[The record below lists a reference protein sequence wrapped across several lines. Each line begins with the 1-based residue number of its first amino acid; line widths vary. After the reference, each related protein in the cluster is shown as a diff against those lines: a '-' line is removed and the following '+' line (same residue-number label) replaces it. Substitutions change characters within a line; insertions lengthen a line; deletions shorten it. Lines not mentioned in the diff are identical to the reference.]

1 MRGKE
6 DKTVRDNHAFESK
19 SWTYME
25 FAEALVALE
34 PLSKKNVVIRDS
46 PNRLW
51 MSSYLFMMDASN
63 VRWRPSEYELFFTLR
78 RYGNVMVKNAR
89 KEIREDL
96 AKIVELAKGIKR
108 YDDSLKECEMV
119 EHNAEILIKLQEVI
133 TPYLV
138 AQKLSE

>member
-1 MRGKE
+1 MNKNDADINVAHNRAL
-6 DKTVRDNHAFESK
+6 RCI
-19 SWTYME
+19 YME
-25 FAEALVALE
+25 FAEALLALE

-108 YDDSLKECEMV
+108 YDDSLKECEIV
-119 EHNAEILIKLQEVI
+119 EHNAKILARLQEVI